1 MTVIATVGL
10 PGSGKGEAATQ
21 AEAFGIPVVTMG
33 DVIRQACRDRGLD
46 PAEHHGEV
54 AQALREENGPGAIA
68 EESLPQI
75 EDALGD
81 SDVVLVDGVRSGVEV
96 DQFEAAFG
104 DDFTLVSIEA
114 PAELRKERLTER
126 GRDNLDGESL
136 EERDE
141 RELGFGMGEAME
153 RADVRIENTE
163 SLEAFQERI
172 RDVIESEIDGD
183 LGDDAGSQDDATA
196 TADDDATT
204 DGGTAPDD
212 GAVYKVDV
220 EITAPVYPTE
230 VTDRVADA
238 VHNLF
243 PEAEIEHREGEL
255 AGTAHS
261 MERFSELLHER
272 EILDTARD
280 QFFANRRGDTV
291 SFDLKKQ
298 AAFEGL
304 VNFAVGQ
311 PDELGELHVRVR
323 VHEPSVEAYVD
334 HVAPRTE
341 DGRPV
346 ET

>member
-21 AEAFGIPVVTMG
+21 AEAVGIPVVTMG

-81 SDVVLVDGVRSGVEV
+81 NDVVLVDGVRSGVEV

-172 RDVIESEIDGD
+172 RDVIESELDGD
-183 LGDDAGSQDDATA
+183 LEEHPASDDGSTA
-196 TADDDATT
+196 T

-243 PEAEIEHREGEL
+243 PEAEIDQREGEL
-255 AGTAHS
+255 VGTAHS

-298 AAFEGL
+298 AAFESL

-346 ET
+346 DSE